1 MLNGFRKVSA
11 NEIFSMHNNEIDQE
25 AENNNE
31 NVPCTIMQ
39 IQANSRKRNE
49 EISHDTTIQEA
60 HDHF

>member
-1 MLNGFRKVSA
+1 MCDEIFICEHFDVNENFA

-49 EISHDTTIQEA
+49 EISNDII
-60 HDHF
+60 